1 MAANAPQ
8 TPAGDDRNLVT
19 IDENY
24 LAPTLEDRLQIFWS
38 RHSGKVWALTG
49 IVTVVLVGRYAF
61 ETYAAYRERQVQA
74 DYAAATTTA
83 QLQAFVQTHSTA
95 ILAGVAQLRLADEA
109 YAAGNY
115 AAACEAYTAAAPLLA
130 DNPLAARARLGA
142 AFAPLQAGNTAT
154 AKPALEALA
163 NDTALARAY
172 RAEAAYHLAVVARD
186 AGQAADATRWIEL
199 VTTVEPQGAWANR
212 ANQLR
217 DSLPA
222 IPAPAAVSGG
232 ASPAPA
238 PDAAQPSS
246 VTFPGKQ

>member
-1 MAANAPQ
+1 MAATAPQ

-24 LAPTLEDRLQIFWS
+24 LAPTFEDRLQIFWS
-38 RHSGKVWALTG
+38 KHSRTVWALTG
-49 IVTVVLVGRYAF
+49 IVAAVIVGRYAF
-61 ETYAAYRERQVQA
+61 ESYAAYRERQVQA
-74 DYAAATTTA
+74 DYAAAATTA
-83 QLQAFVQTHSTA
+83 QLQAFAQTHPTA
-95 ILAGVAQLRLADEA
+95 VLAGVAQLRIADEA
-109 YAAGNY
+109 YAAGNFT
-115 AAACEAYTAAAPLLA
+115 AAREAYAAAAPLLA

-142 AFAPLQAGNTAT
+142 AFTPLQSGDTAT
-154 AKPALEALA
+154 AKSALEALA
-163 NDTALARAY
+163 NDTTLAKAY

-217 DSLPA
+217 ESLPA
-222 IPAPAAVSGG
+222 VPAPVAASAT
-232 ASPAPA
+232 ASPAAA
-238 PDAAQPSS
+238 PVAAEPSS

>member
-1 MAANAPQ
+1 MAANPQ
-8 TPAGDDRNLVT
+8 QSPAGDDRNLVT

-38 RHSGKVWALTG
+38 KHSGKVWALTG
-49 IVTVVLVGRYAF
+49 IVSAVLVGRYAF
-61 ETYAAYRERQVQA
+61 ESYAAYREREVQA
-74 DYAAATTTA
+74 DYAAAATTA
-83 QLQAFVQTHSTA
+83 QLQAFVQSHPSA

-115 AAACEAYTAAAPLLA
+115 FAAREAYTAAAPLLA
-130 DNPLAARARLGA
+130 DNALAARARLGA
-142 AFAPLQAGNTAT
+142 AFAPLQTGDTAA

-163 NDTALARAY
+163 NDTTLARAY
-172 RAEAAYHLAVVARD
+172 RAEAAYHLAVVAHE
-186 AGQAADATRWIEL
+186 AGQNADATRWIEL

-217 DSLPA
+217 ESIPA
-222 IPAPAAVSGG
+222 VSAPTPVSAGTSPAAAPAA
-232 ASPAPA
+232 AE
-238 PDAAQPSS
+238 PSS

>member
-1 MAANAPQ
+1 MAATAPQ

-24 LAPTLEDRLQIFWS
+24 LAPTFEDRLQIFWS
-38 RHSGKVWALTG
+38 KHSRTVWTLTG
-49 IVTVVLVGRYAF
+49 IVVTVIVGRYAF
-61 ETYAAYRERQVQA
+61 ESYAVYRERQVQA

-83 QLQAFVQTHSTA
+83 QLQAFAQTHPAAVLS
-95 ILAGVAQLRLADEA
+95 GVAQLRLADEA
-109 YAAGNY
+109 YAAGNFTS
-115 AAACEAYTAAAPLLA
+115 AREAYTAAVPLLG

-142 AFAPLQAGNTAT
+142 AFAPLQAGDTAA

-163 NDTALARAY
+163 NDTALVRAY

-199 VTTVEPQGAWANR
+199 VTTVDPQGAWANR

-217 DSLPA
+217 ESLPA
-222 IPAPAAVSGG
+222 VPAPVTAAAT
-232 ASPAPA
+232 ASPAAA
-238 PDAAQPSS
+238 PLAAEPSS

>member
-8 TPAGDDRNLVT
+8 SPAGDDRNLVT

-38 RHSGKVWALTG
+38 KHSGKVWALTG
-49 IVTVVLVGRYAF
+49 LVTAVLVGRYAF
-61 ETYAAYRERQVQA
+61 ESYATYRERQVQA

-83 QLQAFVQTHSTA
+83 QLQAFVQTHPSA

-109 YAAGNY
+109 YSAGNY
-115 AAACEAYTAAAPLLA
+115 VAAREAYSAAVPLLV
-130 DNPLAARARLGA
+130 DNPLAARARLGV
-142 AFAPLQAGNTAT
+142 AFTPLQTGDTAA
-154 AKPALEALA
+154 AKTALEALA

-172 RAEAAYHLAVVARD
+172 RAEAAYHLAIVARD
-186 AGQAADATRWIEL
+186 AGQTADATRWIEL

-217 DSLPA
+217 ESLPA
-222 IPAPAAVSGG
+222 VSESAAASGTAIPAA
-232 ASPAPA
+232 APA
-238 PDAAQPSS
+238 GAESSS